1 MAVWRLTGNHLTCIS
16 FQKYESQKVSLESI
30 DPLKAVLVSLD
41 FLNYKLGHEI

>member
-41 FLNYKLGHEI
+41 FLNYKLGYEI